1 MKVERAVPNIN
12 PYLGLI
18 LSAFLFLISISGSL
32 RMVDETVV
40 VPEYG
45 YVEWPI
51 QAYPGQ
57 AIRAVASVPTDDA
70 SEVTYGILEL
80 SIMDEKNFAHYESG
94 DHGNIRERSNEWIST
109 NSWDGIDVNIWWFGR
124 VHVVLNN
131 ERALDRDASKA
142 SGIIIAI
149 LRPYGYLTIP
159 SIVFISVSLVKSYR
173 QYVKEFGRR

>member
-1 MKVERAVPNIN
+1 
-12 PYLGLI
+12 
-18 LSAFLFLISISGSL
+18 
-32 RMVDETVV
+32 MVDETVV

-51 QAYPGQ
+51 QVYPGQ

-70 SEVTYGILEL
+70 SEVIYGIIEL
-80 SIMDEKNFAHYESG
+80 SIMDEKDFAHYESG
-94 DHGNIRERSNEWIST
+94 DNGNIEERSNEWIST

-131 ERALDRDASKA
+131 KRALERDTPKVSE
-142 SGIIIAI
+142 IIIAI

-159 SIVFISVSLVKSYR
+159 SIVFISVSLYKSYR